1 MKLAVQD
8 IGSAPKEVQFTH
20 TIHLAD
26 DLSKGE
32 SWDYRFPEPLWIRFQ
47 FRRSGSTLFFNGE
60 VKGVVEGH
68 CSRCLEPFRINVERP
83 VELSLIPAL
92 EQRGEIKLNPEDLDL
107 GFYSG
112 GEIDLGDLAQSEI
125 ILQLPIRPLCKEEC
139 LGLCCHC
146 GGNRNEGLCCCASPA
161 TAAPRVFPR
170 SGE

>member
-8 IGSAPKEVQFTH
+8 IGSAPKEVEFTH
-20 TIHLAD
+20 KVHLAD

-32 SWDYRFPEPLWIRFQ
+32 SWDYRFPEPLGVRLQ
-47 FRRSGSTLFFNGE
+47 FRRSGSTLLFNGQ

-68 CSRCLEPFRINVERP
+68 CSRCLEPFRIKVERS
-83 VELSLIPAL
+83 VELSLVSSF
-92 EQRGEIKLNPEDLDL
+92 EQRGEIKLKPEDLDL

-112 GEIDLGDLAQSEI
+112 DEIDLGDLAQSEI

-146 GGNRNEGLCCCASPA
+146 GGNRNLGLCRCASPA
-161 TAAPRVFPR
+161 KDASREFPR
-170 SGE
+170 